1 MGEDARAADLVA
13 QARKKLASGGGLFG
27 MFQDPQAK
35 FEQASDLFTQ
45 VPLPRVAIHA
55 LWCTVAISA
64 ECFLMPFAS

>member
-45 VPLPRVAIHA
+45 VLTHTPLP
-55 LWCTVAISA
+55 
-64 ECFLMPFAS
+64 